1 VGVNGTFQDKIGIAD
16 RLLDSPAI
24 LPEQLIWLERIFA
37 QHNQLDKLSELLW
50 LHKETA
56 FRDLFVVGFFMRLSN
71 KVGLYEQFAPRLR
84 SLLENPANPPHF
96 TEEAHLLYFHDLTA
110 DQKADFVRAKY
121 MTWPGA
127 SSTDFLTAIDEFV
140 SFAQVSRPLAAFLYE
155 RRRDTAIP
163 FHDWL
168 RDVRTAEVIKH
179 ISLDHIQLK
188 LISHTDLDQ
197 VPKLPPIWEMMDL
210 DAAKFFFATL
220 DASEGLLLGTFHG
233 GYLGL
238 AQHCFMLL
246 MDDHYML
253 RGNAVRSN
261 DIRAQGDQQLAG
273 FQAVKALAGRK
284 VVLMAPDGPA
294 IRQSSTIEI
303 LGVPVKFA
311 NGASTIA
318 FEANCRTGWYTVLR
332 DGDRFVPVYEEG
344 PRRLPGQ
351 NLVEF
356 TAAWWQFYARQI
368 QNIFTGNPR
377 NISLCNRWPRTFR
390 NARV

>member
-1 VGVNGTFQDKIGIAD
+1 MGVNGTFQDKIEVAE
-16 RLLDSPAI
+16 RLLDSPTI

-37 QHNQLDKLSELLW
+37 QHNQLDKLRELLW

-71 KVGLYEQFAPRLR
+71 KVGLYEQFAPKLR
-84 SLLENPANPPHF
+84 SLLETSAHPPHF
-96 TEEAHLLYFHDLTA
+96 TEEAHLLYFNDLTE

-127 SSTDFLTAIDEFV
+127 SSTDFLTAIDEFAR
-140 SFAQVSRPLAAFLYE
+140 FAQVSRPLEVFLYE
-155 RRRDTAIP
+155 RRRDTTIP
-163 FHDWL
+163 FDDWL

-179 ISLDHIQLK
+179 ISLDRKQLK
-188 LISHTDLDQ
+188 LNSRTDLVQ
-197 VPKLPPIWEMMDL
+197 APKLPSIWEMMNM
-210 DAAKFFFATL
+210 DAAKFFFANL

-238 AQHCFMLL
+238 AQRCFMFL

-253 RGNAVRSN
+253 RGNAVRTN
-261 DIRAQGDQQLAG
+261 DIRARGQLAG

-284 VVLMAPDGPA
+284 VVLMAPDGAA
-294 IRQSSTIEI
+294 IGQSSTVEKI
-303 LGVPVKFA
+303 LGLPVKFA

-318 FEANCRTGWYTVLR
+318 FEANCKTGWYTVLR

-351 NLVEF
+351 SLVEF

-368 QNIFTGNPR
+368 ENIFTGNPR
-377 NISLCNRWPRTFR
+377 NISLYNRWPRTFR
-390 NARV
+390 DVRF